1 METKEKV
8 ARGLAGAAMAAALT
22 LLAGCCVEA
31 PVETYGAARIISEP
45 AGAGIVDLR
54 SNAALGSTPLD
65 HVWETADWKAE
76 YIQLVLT
83 SAGHE
88 DTVTSFWINPR
99 HATREEAAQNPQ
111 TITVLLPQK
120 K

>member
-1 METKEKV
+1 MEKV
-8 ARGLAGAAMAAALT
+8 ARGLAGAAMAGALT

-31 PVETYGAARIISEP
+31 PMETYGAARIVSDP
-45 AGAGIVDLR
+45 AGAGIVNLKD
-54 SNAALGSTPLD
+54 NTTLGNTPLD
-65 HVWETADWKAE
+65 HVWETADGKAE

-83 SAGHE
+83 RAGHE

-99 HATREEAAQNPQ
+99 HATREEAAENPQ
-111 TITVLLPQK
+111 AITVLLPQK